1 MIHTYLLS
9 KEYRRTL
16 NIALIGAGGTGSHML
31 TGLARMA
38 VALHSLQLEDVH
50 VTVYDPDTVSTA
62 NVGRQLFSSAD
73 VGLPKAAVLVN
84 RINAYFA
91 LSWDAVHAEYHRD
104 VAANTRDHIVIS
116 CVDSRR
122 ARKEIYAAIQE
133 QPRPRYWLDL
143 GNSNHSGQAVLG
155 NSDYA
160 SSRPF
165 ERKKYTL
172 LPTVADLFPE
182 ILDDHLPEDDAPSC
196 SLAEALHKQDLM
208 VNQVVATHALEL
220 LWQLLRHGEIQNH
233 GFFFNARAFSMQAI
247 PVDNRVWDRYLKQAK
262 KARQRFASQYAPAKN
277 TGMVAA

>member
-16 NIALIGAGGTGSHML
+16 NIALIGAGGTGSQML

-38 VALHSLQLEDVH
+38 VALRSLQLENVH

-84 RINAYFA
+84 RINAYFGFA
-91 LSWDAVHAEYHRD
+91 WDAVHATYHRD
-104 VAANTRDHIVIS
+104 TAPNTSDQIVIS

-122 ARKEIYAAIQE
+122 ARKEIYAAIQD
-133 QPRPRYWLDL
+133 QPRYWLDL
-143 GNSNHSGQAVLG
+143 GNGNHSGQAVLG

-160 SSRPF
+160 SRRPS

-182 ILDDHLPEDDAPSC
+182 ILDDQLPEDDAPSC

-233 GFFFNARAFSMQAI
+233 GFFFNAKAFSMQPI
-247 PVDNRVWDRYLKQAK
+247 PVDKQVWDRYLKQAK
-262 KARQRFASQYAPAKN
+262 KTRQRFASQDAPTKN
-277 TGMVAA
+277 TRLVAA